1 MTVDSFKF
9 LPRLIATF
17 YQMTERAPDLPVPWS
32 PLTKPLNDCK
42 FSLVTSGGL
51 YVKTNQ
57 DPFDVDREHKEPR
70 WGDPSYRTI
79 PLDIRPAEVAVSH
92 LHVNTSYVEQDIN
105 VLLPINRMQK
115 LVRDGTIG
123 SVAKHA
129 YSFMGYQGYPPDT
142 STWESTYA
150 PRMIHNLQ
158 AEAVDC
164 VLLTPS

>member
-17 YQMTERAPDLPVPWS
+17 YQMTERTPDLPVPWS
-32 PLTKPLNDCK
+32 PLTKPVSDCK

-57 DPFDVDREHKEPR
+57 DPFDVDRERKEPR

-79 PLDIRPAEVAVSH
+79 PMDIRPSEVAVSH
-92 LHVNTSYVEQDIN
+92 LHVNTTYVEQDIN
-105 VLLPINRMQK
+105 VLLPVTRMQE

-123 SVAKHA
+123 SVAHHA

-142 STWESTYA
+142 SAWESTYA
-150 PRMIHNLQ
+150 PHMIDGLRP
-158 AEAVDC
+158 EGVDC